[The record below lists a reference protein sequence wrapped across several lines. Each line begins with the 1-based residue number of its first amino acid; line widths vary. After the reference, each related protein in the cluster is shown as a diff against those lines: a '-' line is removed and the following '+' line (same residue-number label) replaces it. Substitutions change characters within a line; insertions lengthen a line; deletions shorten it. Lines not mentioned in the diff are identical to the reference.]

1 MCNRLWVCIA
11 CITLLCPCVPR
22 LHIHTELPPPGLL
35 TNGSFNGLKL
45 HVESIIVSTCQWN
58 VHPTYTN
65 TCACTNQA
73 REWVLGLWGGKR
85 VNEGGMEGGCE
96 SVEEKKGW
104 QETRDGK
111 EFRGGGESV
120 FCQRPLPSYPPKPP
134 FLPSSLYWKVLVSW
148 AQKHW
153 PAKRKQ
159 FPPSLTL
166 CSLLAWCLSLP
177 SLKYTH
183 IHTMSH
189 DCWSLTPHSSPSPP
203 LSVVMILNT
212 MRVFKRGIRGGGRGR
227 RG

>member
-1 MCNRLWVCIA
+1 MKCASN
-11 CITLLCPCVPR
+11 
-22 LHIHTELPPPGLL
+22 IHKHMRMHTSSKG
-35 TNGSFNGLKL
+35 
-45 HVESIIVSTCQWN
+45 VSAW
-58 VHPTYTN
+58 
-65 TCACTNQA
+65 AL
-73 REWVLGLWGGKR
+73 RGGGR

-111 EFRGGGESV
+111 EFGGGDLYSAKGP
-120 FCQRPLPSYPPKPP
+120 FLHTPPKPP

-159 FPPSLTL
+159 FPPSLSL

-183 IHTMSH
+183 THTMSH

-203 LSVVMILNT
+203 PFSGDDIKHNESL
-212 MRVFKRGIRGGGRGR
+212 
-227 RG
+227 

>member
-1 MCNRLWVCIA
+1 MKCASN
-11 CITLLCPCVPR
+11 
-22 LHIHTELPPPGLL
+22 IHKHMRMHKSSKGVSAWALRGEKGKWRR
-35 TNGSFNGLKL
+35 NGGR
-45 HVESIIVSTCQWN
+45 VWEC
-58 VHPTYTN
+58 
-65 TCACTNQA
+65 
-73 REWVLGLWGGKR
+73 GGKER
-85 VNEGGMEGGCE
+85 V
-96 SVEEKKGW
+96 
-104 QETRDGK
+104 TRDEGRK
-111 EFRGGGESV
+111 RVSGGGGGI
-120 FCQRPLPSYPPKPP
+120 CILPKAPSFIPPKPP

>member
-1 MCNRLWVCIA
+1 MDPIV
-11 CITLLCPCVPR
+11 
-22 LHIHTELPPPGLL
+22 
-35 TNGSFNGLKL
+35 NGLKL

-111 EFRGGGESV
+111 EFPGGGSV

-166 CSLLAWCLSLP
+166 FAFSMVPLSP
-177 SLKYTH
+177 ISEIHTYTH
-183 IHTMSH
+183 DVT
-189 DCWSLTPHSSPSPP
+189 WLLVPHPPLFPKPSP
-203 LSVVMILNT
+203 LSGDDIKHNESL
-212 MRVFKRGIRGGGRGR
+212 
-227 RG
+227 